1 MLLIGLTGGIGSGK
15 SLVGEYFADLG
26 AIVVDSDQLARDV
39 VERGTPGYE
48 ELLSRFGDA
57 VLTHGEL
64 DRRKLA
70 DTVFADPEAR
80 RDLEAIIHP
89 RIRKLFDLV
98 IAEADADAVI
108 VNEIPLLHETQAH
121 NRFDL
126 TITVSAPEELRIK
139 RAVERGMKEY
149 QVRAR
154 MENQASDLERESGVD
169 FVIEN
174 DGDKDDLLRQVEN
187 MWEEE
192 ILPRLHPD
200 GGEE

>member
-48 ELLSRFGDA
+48 ELLARFGDA
-57 VLTHGEL
+57 VLSHGEL

-70 DTVFADPEAR
+70 DIIFADPSAR
-80 RDLEAIIHP
+80 KDLEAIIHP
-89 RIRKLFDLV
+89 RVRKTFELV
-98 IAEADADAVI
+98 VAEAEPDAI
-108 VNEIPLLHETQAH
+108 IINEIPLLHETQAH
-121 NRFDL
+121 DRFDL

-187 MWEEE
+187 IWEEE
-192 ILPRLHPD
+192 LLPRVR
-200 GGEE
+200 GEE

>member
-15 SLVGEYFADLG
+15 SLAGEYFADLG

-39 VERGTPGYE
+39 VERGTSGYE
-48 ELLSRFGDA
+48 ELLARFGDA

-70 DTVFADPEAR
+70 ETVFAQPEAR

-89 RIRKLFDLV
+89 RVRKAFELV
-98 IAEADADAVI
+98 VAEAEPDSI
-108 VNEIPLLHETQAH
+108 IINEIPLLHETQAH
-121 NRFDL
+121 ERFDL

-139 RAVERGMKEY
+139 RAIERGMKEY

-154 MENQASDLERESGVD
+154 MANQASDLERESGVD
-169 FVIEN
+169 IVIEN

-187 MWEEE
+187 IWEEE
-192 ILPRLHPD
+192 LLPRVR
-200 GGEE
+200 GE

>member
-70 DTVFADPEAR
+70 DTIFADPEAR
-80 RDLEAIIHP
+80 KDLEAIIHP

-98 IAEADADAVI
+98 ISEADADAVI

-121 NRFDL
+121 DRFDL

-154 MENQASDLERESGVD
+154 MENQASDLEREFKRRQIIQRSGSMVTS
-169 FVIEN
+169 
-174 DGDKDDLLRQVEN
+174 L
-187 MWEEE
+187 
-192 ILPRLHPD
+192 
-200 GGEE
+200 